1 MVKKVIKR
9 KVLKKVEKSPEIKKE
24 LKKSGNSKYPT
35 LDLKTEHEIAMD
47 FAVKTY
53 KKFDKIVKAIILFGS
68 ASKKSQTLGSDI
80 DIIILLDDASVKWD
94 QELIAWYREELNKI
108 LEVSPYKANL
118 HVNTIKL
125 TSWWQDL
132 MRGDPLILNILR
144 EGQALVDIGG
154 FFDPLKYLLIEGKIR
169 ATPEAIYSCL
179 QRAPFHLQRSKIAE
193 LSSVE
198 GLFWCMVDSAHAALI
213 SAHVIPASPEH
224 VARDL
229 KETFVDKGMLKMK
242 YITWYR
248 DLLVL
253 HKKIQHK
260 EIFDLKGVEIDDWQE
275 KAEEFLEEMTRLVKE
290 IVG

>member
-1 MVKKVIKR
+1 
-9 KVLKKVEKSPEIKKE
+9 
-24 LKKSGNSKYPT
+24 
-35 LDLKTEHEIAMD
+35 
-47 FAVKTY
+47 
-53 KKFDKIVKAIILFGS
+53 
-68 ASKKSQTLGSDI
+68 
-80 DIIILLDDASVKWD
+80 
-94 QELIAWYREELNKI
+94 
-108 LEVSPYKANL
+108 
-118 HVNTIKL
+118 
-125 TSWWQDL
+125 
-132 MRGDPLILNILR
+132 
-144 EGQALVDIGG
+144 
-154 FFDPLKYLLIEGKIR
+154 
-169 ATPEAIYSCL
+169 
-179 QRAPFHLQRSKIAE
+179 
-193 LSSVE
+193 
-198 GLFWCMVDSAHAALI
+198 MVDSAHAALI